1 MEAVEGEVV
10 SRSQTDD
17 SFPSLERVNKNALKR
32 LNDLILEATAD
43 EIPGL
48 IESLS
53 KYNTSI
59 RNNSIFEKEESESE
73 KEIKNKANL
82 ASELLRKS

>member
-17 SFPSLERVNKNALKR
+17 KFPSVEQVNKNALKR
-32 LNDLILEATAD
+32 LNDLILEATVD

>member
-43 EIPGL
+43 EIPEL

-53 KYNTSI
+53 KYNASI

>member
-10 SRSQTDD
+10 SCSQTDD

-32 LNDLILEATAD
+32 LNDLILKATAD
-43 EIPGL
+43 EIPEL

-53 KYNTSI
+53 KYNASI